1 MLVVGLTGGIG
12 CGKSL
17 VSNLFNE
24 LFAIPIIDADV
35 IARELTQTSPV
46 INLIS
51 QQLGTEYVDKNKQ
64 LLRNKLRQAIFS
76 DSGIRV
82 KLENILHPL
91 VYNQIRI
98 KLGELVASYCI
109 VVIPLL
115 LETKRTDF
123 IDRILV
129 VDCATDVQ
137 ISRVMQRDQCS
148 ESHARN
154 IIATQIDRENRL
166 LLADDIIENDII
178 IAIVKENVALLHK
191 KYNELSK
198 PLSKA

>member
-115 LETKRTDF
+115 LESKRTDF

-198 PLSKA
+198 PLNKA

>member
-91 VYNQIRI
+91 VYDQIRI

-198 PLSKA
+198 PLNKA